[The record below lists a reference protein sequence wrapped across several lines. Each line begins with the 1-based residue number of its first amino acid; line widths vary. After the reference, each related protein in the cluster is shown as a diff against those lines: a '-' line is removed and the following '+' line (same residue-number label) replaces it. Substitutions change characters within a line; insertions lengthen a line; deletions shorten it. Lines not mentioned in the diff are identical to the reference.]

1 MPEGAYGVKKTTW
14 LGWIG
19 SQLFVAFFCVAFPG
33 FLTAVAPVSWV
44 KFQRSGD
51 RVTARAQVCMLF
63 IVPYKTLTV
72 DPVIGIGDRFVGGTE
87 SRQRRS
93 GRSDRVTKSED
104 QGFLVIQGE
113 DQVAEVPVTPFNLK
127 SVIERSE
134 AFLKDSQSTELKMFV
149 VANWKFSV
157 LFGGLMSLFT
167 VLYVVSVVCWFFST
181 IYKGLRGGLR
191 FATGAD
197 LRGQEFTPSSSESES
212 HTSE

>member
-19 SQLFVAFFCVAFPG
+19 SQLFVAFFCVVFPG
-33 FLTAVAPVSWV
+33 FLTVVAPVSWV

-87 SRQRRS
+87 SRQRRT
-93 GRSDRVTKSED
+93 GKADRVTKSED

-113 DQVAEVPVTPFNLK
+113 DQVAEVPVTPHNLK
-127 SVIERSE
+127 SVIEQSE
-134 AFLKDSQSTELKMFV
+134 TFLKDSQSTELKLFV

-167 VLYVVSVVCWFFST
+167 VLYVVGVVCWFFST

-197 LRGQEFTPSSSESES
+197 LAAQSSREEPLSGDQEP
-212 HTSE
+212 